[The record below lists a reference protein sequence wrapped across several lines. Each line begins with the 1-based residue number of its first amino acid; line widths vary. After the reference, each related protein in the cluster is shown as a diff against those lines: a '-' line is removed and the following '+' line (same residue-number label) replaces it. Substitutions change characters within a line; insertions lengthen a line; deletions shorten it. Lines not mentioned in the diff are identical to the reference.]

1 MAVMAELELQAK
13 PPPEHDF
20 RIISCNFSGAVP
32 LTPKQLREQRGFE
45 TLRVGLVMLLRS
57 YVESRNEE
65 IDLDVVAHAL
75 DIAETGTGAEAFD
88 AAIRRLCVKR
98 PAVLAESTVREVA
111 EQLHKLIKARP
122 TSSLP
127 RPSVRR
133 RELLDDK
140 ADISKFGYKVL
151 GDRVTIERNGVA
163 YRLTAPK
170 VVKMVNKL
178 IGQLYASPNKP
189 DVDFSSNDAKNF
201 AHGVYRK
208 FYDECVRRVKMCDP
222 THPSLVLTLPRA
234 HLRLPKER

>member
-1 MAVMAELELQAK
+1 MAYLTGSRFQNALRNRVGRQPDVTASSRWLLMAVLASLTQKAE

-32 LTPKQLREQRGFE
+32 LTPKQLREQRGVE

-75 DIAETGTGAEAFD
+75 DIAETGTGEEAFD

-140 ADISKFGYKVL
+140 ADISKFGYKVR
-151 GDRVTIERNGVA
+151 GDRTTIER
-163 YRLTAPK
+163 
-170 VVKMVNKL
+170 
-178 IGQLYASPNKP
+178 
-189 DVDFSSNDAKNF
+189 
-201 AHGVYRK
+201 
-208 FYDECVRRVKMCDP
+208 
-222 THPSLVLTLPRA
+222 
-234 HLRLPKER
+234 

>member
-1 MAVMAELELQAK
+1 MAYLTGSRFQNALRNRVGRQPDVTASSRWLLMAVLASLTQKAE

-32 LTPKQLREQRGFE
+32 LTPKQLREQRGVE

-75 DIAETGTGAEAFD
+75 DIAETGTGEEAFD

-140 ADISKFGYKVL
+140 ADISKFGYKVR
-151 GDRVTIERNGVA
+151 GDRTTIERNGVP
-163 YRLTAPK
+163 YRLTASK
-170 VVKMVNKL
+170 AVKE
-178 IGQLYASPNKP
+178 SPETGP
-189 DVDFSSNDAKNF
+189 SS
-201 AHGVYRK
+201 
-208 FYDECVRRVKMCDP
+208 
-222 THPSLVLTLPRA
+222 SLPPAAGAR
-234 HLRLPKER
+234 PQ

>member
-1 MAVMAELELQAK
+1 MAVLASLTQKAE

-140 ADISKFGYKVL
+140 ADISKF
-151 GDRVTIERNGVA
+151 
-163 YRLTAPK
+163 
-170 VVKMVNKL
+170 
-178 IGQLYASPNKP
+178 
-189 DVDFSSNDAKNF
+189 DFSSNDAKNF